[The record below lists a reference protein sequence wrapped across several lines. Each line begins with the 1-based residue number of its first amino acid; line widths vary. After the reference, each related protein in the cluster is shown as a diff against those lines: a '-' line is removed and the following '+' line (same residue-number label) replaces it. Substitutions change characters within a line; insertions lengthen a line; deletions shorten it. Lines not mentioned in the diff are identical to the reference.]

1 MTARS
6 ALARQFH
13 NLHAAPAGFIMPNAW
28 DAGGAI
34 VLAEAGFPA
43 IATTSAGIAFSMG
56 RQDYSVS
63 DPARRVS
70 REVMFERVAE
80 IARAVAV
87 PVNGDLEA
95 GWGDRPED
103 VAHTISMAI
112 EAGLAGGNIEDKIPG
127 RPDLYDEA
135 LAIERI
141 IAARETIAA
150 KRSRFV
156 LCARTDAIVWSQ
168 DGLGEAIRRSNLYR
182 AAGADLSY
190 TPGASDL
197 ARVEVLVR
205 GIDGPL
211 NVVLGL
217 ESAAGDAKALL
228 AAGVQRISVGGSMA
242 RAVLGYLRRCAEEL
256 KIQGTVTFADGG
268 VPHAEL
274 NRLFAK

>member
-1 MTARS
+1 MTCNTFA
-6 ALARQFH
+6 A
-13 NLHAAPAGFIMPNAW
+13 LHAAPGGFIMPNAW
-28 DAGGAI
+28 DAGSAVI
-34 VLAEAGFPA
+34 LAEAGFPA

-63 DPARRVS
+63 DRARGVS
-70 REVMFERVAE
+70 REAMFERMAE
-80 IARAVAV
+80 IAQAVAV

-103 VAHTISMAI
+103 VARTISMAI

-127 RPDLYDEA
+127 RSELYDEA
-135 LAIERI
+135 LAIERVT
-141 IAARETIAA
+141 AAREMIAA
-150 KRSRFV
+150 NRSSFV
-156 LCARTDAIVWSQ
+156 LCARTDAIVWSE
-168 DGLGEAIRRSNLYR
+168 DGLSDAIRRSNLYL
-182 AAGADLSY
+182 AAGADLTY
-190 TPGASDL
+190 APGASDL

-205 GIDGPL
+205 GIAGPI

-217 ESAAGDAKALL
+217 ESTSGDAKALL

-242 RAVLGYLRRCAEEL
+242 RAALGYLRRCAEEL
-256 KIQGTVTFADGG
+256 TTKGTVTFADGG